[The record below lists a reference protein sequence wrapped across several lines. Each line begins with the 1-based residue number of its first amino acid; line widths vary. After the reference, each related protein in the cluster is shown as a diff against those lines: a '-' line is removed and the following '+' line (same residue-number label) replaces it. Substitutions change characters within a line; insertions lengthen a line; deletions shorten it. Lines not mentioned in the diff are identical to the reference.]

1 MMKNVSPRSIRR
13 LMVLGLMAAIGLL
26 VPSFA
31 PQRAAVASGCAPG
44 ESSGQPVYA
53 RTQDVV
59 YGRKFGMALT
69 MDVFEP
75 TRKNGFGVIFLVNG
89 AWYSSHDPETIP
101 FPFPCVTPDNYK
113 PYLDSGYTVFAVVTS
128 SEPKFSIPEIIE
140 DLPRAVRF
148 IRYNA
153 AKFGVNP
160 ERLGV
165 LGSSSGGHLALMIG
179 TRGEQGPADAKDPV
193 DRESSAVGAVACFF
207 PPTDFSNWGAP
218 GVDGVLRL
226 ASFAELAVVFGPRA
240 YTEQG
245 RRILGRE
252 ISPIYFVTSKM
263 PPTLI
268 IHGDADNVIPLQ
280 QSESFVKRAAE
291 VGAPP
296 VKLVVRKGKGHGWGD
311 FWKSQEDVTLFVE
324 WFDEYLR
331 GIKK

>member
-1 MMKNVSPRSIRR
+1 MLKGGNPRYARR
-13 LMVLGLMAAIGLL
+13 LMMLALIGTIGLL
-26 VPSFA
+26 VPSFE
-31 PQRAAVASGCAPG
+31 PLKGAVATGCAPG
-44 ESSGQPVYA
+44 DSSNKPAYT
-53 RTQDVV
+53 RTEDVI

-75 TRKNGFGVIFLVNG
+75 APKNGFGVIFLVNG
-89 AWYSSHDPETIP
+89 AWYSSHDPATV
-101 FPFPCVTPDNYK
+101 PFPCVTPDNYK

-128 SEPKFSIPEIIE
+128 SAPKFSIPEVIE
-140 DLPRAVRF
+140 DLSRAVRF

-165 LGSSSGGHLALMIG
+165 LGSSSGGHLALMMG
-179 TRGEQGPADAKDPV
+179 TQGTQGPADAKDPV
-193 DRESSAVGAVACFF
+193 DRESSAVGAAACFF
-207 PPTDFSNWGAP
+207 PPMDFLNWGAP
-218 GVDGVLRL
+218 GIESLGLGSMAPLDI
-226 ASFAELAVVFGPRA
+226 VFGPRA
-240 YTEQG
+240 YTELG
-245 RRILGRE
+245 RQNLGRE

-268 IHGDADNVIPLQ
+268 IHGDADNVVPLQ

-291 VGAPP
+291 VGPP
-296 VKLVVRKGKGHGWGD
+296 PIKLVVRKGKGHGWGD

-331 GIKK
+331 GIRK

>member
-1 MMKNVSPRSIRR
+1 MMKGANPRSTGR
-13 LMVLGLMAAIGLL
+13 LIMLALIGTIGLL
-26 VPSFA
+26 VPSFEPA
-31 PQRAAVASGCAPG
+31 RGAVASGCAPG
-44 ESSGQPVYA
+44 ESSGKPAYT
-53 RTQDVV
+53 RTEDLI

-75 TRKNGFGVIFLVNG
+75 ARKNGFGVIFLVNG
-89 AWYSSHDPETIP
+89 AWYSSHDPVTVP
-101 FPFPCVTPDNYK
+101 FAFPCVTPDNYK
-113 PYLDSGYTVFAVVTS
+113 PYLDGGYTVFAVVTS
-128 SEPKFSIPEIIE
+128 SAPKFSIPEIIE

-153 AKFGVNP
+153 RKFGVNP

-165 LGSSSGGHLALMIG
+165 LGSSSGGHLALMMG
-179 TRGEQGPADAKDPV
+179 TQGTQGPTDAKDPV

-207 PPTDFSNWGAP
+207 PPTDFLNWGAP
-218 GVDGVLRL
+218 GIEGIGLGSMAPLDI
-226 ASFAELAVVFGPRA
+226 VFGPRS
-240 YTEQG
+240 YTEQA
-245 RRILGRE
+245 RQILGRE
-252 ISPIYFVTSKM
+252 ISPIYFVTSRM

-268 IHGDADNVIPLQ
+268 IHGDADNVVPLQ

-324 WFDEYLR
+324 WFDECLR
-331 GIKK
+331 GIKN